1 MHNLSSYQRRK
12 LLENPNIEKL
22 TDKFVVYTAKFKE
35 KALRSYLSGENP
47 KEIFL
52 KAKIPIHYFDDPK
65 YCNSCLKRWKKK
77 YEIHG
82 QECFKTDDR
91 GKNSTGRPKSENLDD
106 LTYQELQAIIE
117 IQRGVIEEL
126 KKKKALAKK
135 KY

>member
-1 MHNLSSYQRRK
+1 MHNLSTYQKRK
-12 LLENPNIEKL
+12 LLENPNVEKL
-22 TDKFVVYTAKFKE
+22 TEKFVVYTTKFKE
-35 KALRSYLSGENP
+35 SALRSYLKGERP
-47 KEIFL
+47 KNIFI

-77 YEIHG
+77 YEKHG
-82 QECFKTDDR
+82 QGCFKIDER
-91 GKNSTGRPKSENLDD
+91 GKSSTGRPKTEDLDE
-106 LTYQELQAIIE
+106 LSYEELQAIIE